1 MKKQVLL
8 LCALPLFLAIG
19 CGSDK
24 NSNEA
29 CLYETT
35 MNLDRGNYDAVLASS
50 CANSMQKGAAYFGKA
65 GYSAIDVINRFSE
78 TSSSTSTT
86 TDLNTYMNA
95 LTGKVTENT
104 LTNMNSAKSDYC
116 AYIGGATIDTA
127 TGQCDYCASI
137 GGTIDTATGECIN
150 VNQTVPNYQDA
161 LFYISLVDAVK
172 SVSLIKIV
180 ADSTG
185 LGSLTLDCDK
195 NNNSVP
201 DDLDATAC
209 ALLISAN
216 QPCVNEVTTTRDVSP
231 LTFAD
236 KNGTYRGIDMTVND
250 LNGPSGSTTTTCPAT
265 YQKLLFQLPPIWAMA
280 VTSNP
285 ADGMCTGSD
294 SLPWPCPIEDQNG
307 VTLDL
312 VSALDQSITSAISS
326 MGQALPPGTAADVQQ
341 SIKDI
346 KAEACP
352 TGTCTS
358 ADLANYLQ
366 RFSN

>member
-8 LCALPLFLAIG
+8 LCALALFFAVG
-19 CGSDK
+19 CGADK

-35 MNLDRGNYDAVLASS
+35 MSLDKGNYDAVVASS
-50 CANSMQKGAAYFGKA
+50 CADSMQKGAAYFGKA
-65 GYSAIDVINRFSE
+65 GYDVKDVINRFSE
-78 TSSSTSTT
+78 ASNSTNTT
-86 TDLNTYMNA
+86 NDLNTYMNA

-104 LTNMNSAKSDYC
+104 LTNLDLAKNDYC
-116 AYIGGATIDTA
+116 AYIGGAIDPFTA
-127 TGQCDYCASI
+127 QCAN
-137 GGTIDTATGECIN
+137 T
-150 VNQTVPNYQDA
+150 NQGVPNYQDA
-161 LFYISLVDAVK
+161 QFYISLVDAVK

-209 ALLISAN
+209 ALQTSTGALCSTG
-216 QPCVNEVTTTRDVSP
+216 VTTAADVSP
-231 LTFAD
+231 LTFAT
-236 KNGTYRGIDMTVND
+236 KTGTYRGLDITVTGT
-250 LNGPSGSTTTTCPAT
+250 GPTTLSCPAD
-265 YQKLLFQLPPIWAMA
+265 YKKLLFQQGSGWAAA

-285 ADGMCTGSD
+285 ADGMCTD
-294 SLPWPCPIEDQNG
+294 TSLNKSGQWPCPIEQGG
-307 VTLDL
+307 VPLDL

-326 MGQALPPGTAADVQQ
+326 MGQALPAGTAADVQQ
-341 SIKDI
+341 SITDI
-346 KAEACP
+346 KTEACP

-358 ADLANYLQ
+358 SDLANYLQ
-366 RFSN
+366 TF